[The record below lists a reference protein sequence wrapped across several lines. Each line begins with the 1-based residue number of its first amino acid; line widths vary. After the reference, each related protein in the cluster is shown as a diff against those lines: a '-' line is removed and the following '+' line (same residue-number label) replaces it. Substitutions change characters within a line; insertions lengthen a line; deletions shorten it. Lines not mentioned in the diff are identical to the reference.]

1 MLSCAAAHQGAVIA
15 AIVSYVGFYQIG
27 FGPISWL
34 ILSEVSPPPLPFLS
48 LARARAVC
56 LSLSR
61 ARARLSTLS
70 LPLQLI
76 PPS

>member
-34 ILSEVSPPPLPFLS
+34 ILSEVSPPPPPSPSSRS
-48 LARARAVC
+48 LARALSVS
-56 LSLSR
+56 LSLVR
-61 ARARLSTLS
+61 AHA
-70 LPLQLI
+70 
-76 PPS
+76 